1 MITRRKL
8 VLTLGAGA
16 GALAAPFLA
25 IAQPKQ
31 RIYRVGILGTGSPA
45 GGARLYDGFT
55 HSLHELGYV
64 DGKNIAFERRFA
76 DGNLEKLPALAAEL
90 AAKKVDIVFAPGS
103 PAVLAMK
110 QAAATTPVVFAVV
123 TDPVSRGFVASLEKP
138 GGHITG
144 ITSVGAGI
152 GSKRLQL
159 FKEAFPKLSRVAL
172 VITREPNVTPLIAR
186 QISEMHAAAKTNGLE
201 ILPIEI
207 RSRNSFADATDV
219 LRRWHADGISCLD
232 TAVNFFNRD
241 MLIEFSATMKLPA
254 IYTSREFVDS
264 GGLMSYGAN
273 TERSYRRAA
282 TYIDKILKGARP
294 AELAVEVPTQHE
306 LAINQ
311 KTARALGFNLPD
323 AIVQKA
329 DKLIG

>member
-1 MITRRKL
+1 MMTRRRL

-16 GALAAPFLA
+16 LAAPFMA
-25 IAQPKQ
+25 IAQPKP
-31 RIYRVGILGTGSPA
+31 RIYRVGILGTSSQT
-45 GGARLYDGFT
+45 GGAHLYEAFT
-55 HSLHELGYV
+55 HSLQELGYV
-64 DGKNIAFERRFA
+64 AGKNVTFERRFA

-90 AAKKVDIVFAPGS
+90 AVKKLDVVFAPGS

-110 QAAATTPVVFAVV
+110 QAAGTTPVVFAVV

-138 GGHITG
+138 GGSITG
-144 ITSVGAGI
+144 VTSVGPGI

-159 FKEAFPKLSRVAL
+159 FKEAFPKASRVAIA
-172 VITREPNVTPLIAR
+172 ITREPNVTQQIAK
-186 QISEMHAAAKTNGLE
+186 QMSEMHAAAKANGLE
-201 ILPIEI
+201 ALPIEI
-207 RSRNSFADATDV
+207 RSRKSFADATDV
-219 LRRWHADGISCLD
+219 LRKWHADGISCLD

-241 MLIEFSATMKLPA
+241 MLIEFSAAMKLPA

-282 TYIDKILKGARP
+282 SYVDKILKGAQP
-294 AELAVEVPTQHE
+294 AELAVEAPAQYE

-311 KTARALGFNLPD
+311 KTAKALGFELPG

-329 DKLIG
+329 DKLVG